1 MNSCVGEEEDD
12 YFCENADEEPQ
23 SPPSAAA
30 AAAEEDDEPIPY
42 RNHLIDVTNITYP
55 IILAE
60 IFQNTLPLIDLA
72 FVDQQT
78 RTNNLTYMHDCP
90 FFAGQLGKDELA
102 SAALATA
109 WFNLWNSTMIGF
121 MTAIDTILS
130 QSYGANQ

>member
-1 MNSCVGEEEDD
+1 MFLQSNVRTTTPLKRMNSCVGEEEDD

-30 AAAEEDDEPIPY
+30 AAEEEDDEPISY

-72 FVDQQT
+72 FVGMYYIQYNCFHLHRPADK
-78 RTNNLTYMHDCP
+78 N
-90 FFAGQLGKDELA
+90 K
-102 SAALATA
+102 
-109 WFNLWNSTMIGF
+109 
-121 MTAIDTILS
+121 
-130 QSYGANQ
+130 

>member
-1 MNSCVGEEEDD
+1 VGEEEDD

-30 AAAEEDDEPIPY
+30 AEEEDDEPIPY

-72 FVDQQT
+72 FVGMYYIQSNIDAPTCIDSQT
-78 RTNNLTYMHDCP
+78 RTNNLTYMHDVFSFSFVCRST
-90 FFAGQLGKDELA
+90 GKR
-102 SAALATA
+102 
-109 WFNLWNSTMIGF
+109 
-121 MTAIDTILS
+121 
-130 QSYGANQ
+130 

>member
-1 MNSCVGEEEDD
+1 MGEEEGEGERIHDNTNDEDD

-23 SPPSAAA
+23 SPPS

-72 FVDQQT
+72 FVGMCIFNITVFTCIDSQT
-78 RTNNLTYMHDCP
+78 RTN
-90 FFAGQLGKDELA
+90 K
-102 SAALATA
+102 
-109 WFNLWNSTMIGF
+109 
-121 MTAIDTILS
+121 
-130 QSYGANQ
+130 SYIHA